1 MNPKYIKEGA
11 GLYLHYIQKRKG
23 IRTLHVVIEKIHQ
36 DKSVTV
42 LTANGGRMTYTHKA
56 FNLVAGR
63 FDAQPLFRLT
73 VVALS
78 GGWRDVDVGN
88 KLSEAV
94 RRAYLIAMEYS
105 TRVVTINREQRWGVA
120 ACVAQVAAH
129 DGRCWMGKHGTLGG
143 VQWKGEPPDP
153 ASGAIEI
160 TGKFELAPPSY
171 VI

>member
-1 MNPKYIKEGA
+1 MNPKYVKPGA
-11 GLYLHYIQKRKG
+11 GLWVRYIHKYG
-23 IRTLHVVIEKIHQ
+23 IKSLHVVIEKVGE

-42 LTANGGRMTYTHKA
+42 RTPNGGSMTYTHKQ
-56 FNLVAGR
+56 FCVTAGR

-73 VVALS
+73 VIPLG

-94 RRAYLIAMEYS
+94 RRAYLIAMERS
-105 TRVVTINREQRWGVA
+105 TRSVTIDREMRHGVA
-120 ACVAQVAAH
+120 MCIAQVAAH
-129 DGRCWMGKHGTLGG
+129 NGRCWMGKHGTLGG

-153 ASGAIEI
+153 ESGAIEI
-160 TGKFELAPPSY
+160 TGKYELAPPSY